1 MAVNVNELLALPPD
15 ERVRLAELLME
26 SAVPPDIGPLLR
38 DLAASLERTNWMLEV
53 ALERRSTFD
62 EKIERGRA
70 EAREAVIR
78 SGKVWPFPL
87 PR

>member
-1 MAVNVNELLALPPD
+1 MAVNLSELLALPPD

-26 SAVPPDIGPLLR
+26 STVPPDIGPLLR
-38 DLAASLERTNWMLEV
+38 DLVASLERTNRALEA
-53 ALERRSTFD
+53 ALERRSAFD
-62 EKIERGRA
+62 EKLERGRA

-78 SGKVWPFPL
+78 SGRVWPFPL